1 MLKQSLIEFSIRHP
15 KWIITASAL
24 VTFAFLAAFPSLT
37 TDTDP
42 VKMLPQ
48 DNPAITL
55 YNQVKDEFRVSDM
68 VVLGV
73 ESRDGA
79 SLFTVDGLTRVHGM
93 TQEIL
98 EIEEPPPGDGLGR
111 RILEAVR
118 FRRGESAAG
127 TQDRRI
133 LVREDVIS
141 PSTIDDIVRN
151 AAGELQ
157 LQPLMAGPPR
167 TEAEAASI
175 LASINGNPIF
185 RGKVS
190 AEDGSLVAIYVPLR
204 KGKKDRSHF
213 LGEEIKRIVARHLG
227 PNQRYYLA
235 GLPLAETTF
244 GTEMFVQMGLYAP
257 AAGLV
262 IFVLLLFFFRSVQM
276 VTASM
281 LVAMMTVI
289 WAMGALIY
297 AGQTIHIMSS
307 MIPIFLMPIAVLDSV
322 HILSSLHDRMARFKS
337 RAEAVREVMGTLYKP
352 MLFTSITTA
361 VGFASLSLTD
371 IPPVTVF
378 GLTVA
383 FGVAVAWLLSMLF
396 IPAYFLLLPERS
408 LRNFASSPGGR
419 RSPVME
425 VVQLFRGIASHSP
438 RVVVLAAL
446 AALVVS
452 YVGLRQIIIN
462 DNPVRWFKQQH
473 PLRVADRAM
482 NHKLAGTYMANL
494 VFSLPATPDAG
505 AADKEQENAGDQ
517 FAAAE
522 FAEGDDAEQRA
533 PSIRNA
539 EAVAYMGRVA
549 DFLGKVRD
557 SDGRPLVGGITS
569 ILDILRKVGAV
580 AFDDPAL
587 PGSREKIAQ
596 YMFLFESGDR
606 KKGRDM
612 WRFITPGESRSAQ
625 MWIQLKN
632 GDNQTMNLLMA
643 ELAGFM
649 KANPPPV
656 LQAPGAAP
664 ERLSIRWSGLTQ
676 INSVWQEQMVSGMV
690 KALAGAYLVVFVMM
704 AFLFRSLRWGLLAML
719 PPTLTIVIIYGA
731 IGFSGK
737 FYDMPIAVL
746 SSLTLGL
753 SVDFAIHFIE
763 GVRHTHARLGGS
775 ALDTLHELFHG
786 TGQAIWRNVLVV
798 SVGFTPLFFASLV
811 PYVTV
816 GAFFFA
822 IMLVSGITTLILLSA
837 IVIIFHP
844 WLPGFG
850 PGRINAEPATRS

>member
-1 MLKQSLIEFSIRHP
+1 MLKHTLIEFSIRHP

-24 VTFAFLAAFPSLT
+24 ITFGFLAAFPSLT
-37 TDTDP
+37 VDTDP

-55 YNQVKDEFRVSDM
+55 YNRVKEEFRISDM

-73 ESRDGA
+73 ASRDGA
-79 SLFTVDGLTRVHGM
+79 SLFTVDGLTRVHRM

-98 EIEEPPPGDGLGR
+98 EIEDPPPGEGLGR

-118 FRRGESAAG
+118 FRHGGSAAG
-127 TQDRRI
+127 EHDRRI
-133 LVREDVIS
+133 LVRQDVIA

-157 LQPLMAGPPR
+157 LQPLMAAPPR

-175 LASINGNPIF
+175 LARINGNPVF

-190 AEDGSLVAIYVPLR
+190 AEDGSLVAIYLPLH
-204 KGKKDRSHF
+204 KGKKDRSYF
-213 LGEEIKRIVARHLG
+213 LGEEIKRIVARHMG

-235 GLPLAETTF
+235 GLPLAENTF
-244 GTEMFVQMGLYAP
+244 GNEMFAQMGVYAP

-262 IFVLLLFFFRSVQM
+262 IFVLLLFFFRSAQM

-281 LVAMMTVI
+281 IVAMMTVI
-289 WAMGALIY
+289 WAMGGLIY

-307 MIPIFLMPIAVLDSV
+307 MIPIFLMPIAVLDSI
-322 HILSSLHDRMARFKS
+322 HILSTLRDRMSRFNS
-337 RAEAVREVMGTLYKP
+337 RIEAVREVMGELFKP
-352 MLFTSITTA
+352 MLFTSVTTA
-361 VGFASLSLTD
+361 VGFASLSLTN

-383 FGVAVAWLLSMLF
+383 FGVSVAWLLSMLF
-396 IPAYFLLLPERS
+396 IPAYFLLLPPGS
-408 LRNFASSPGGR
+408 LTKFAGSPDDR
-419 RSPVME
+419 RSVVME
-425 VVQLFRGIASHSP
+425 AVQMLRGIACHSP
-438 RVVVLAAL
+438 RLVVLAAL
-446 AALVVS
+446 VTLAIS
-452 YVGLRQIIIN
+452 YVGLRQIVVN
-462 DNPVRWFKQQH
+462 DNPVRWFKQDH

-482 NHKLAGTYMANL
+482 NAKLAGTYMANL
-494 VFSLPATPDAG
+494 VFSVPEPPERAAT
-505 AADKEQENAGDQ
+505 DKEQENAGDQ
-517 FAAAE
+517 SDA
-522 FAEGDDAEQRA
+522 FAEGDETEKPA
-533 PSIRNA
+533 PSIRDA
-539 EAVAYMGRVA
+539 EAMAYMSRAA
-549 DFLGKVRD
+549 DFLAGLRD
-557 SDGRPLVGGITS
+557 SEDRPLVGGITS
-569 ILDILRKVGAV
+569 ILDILHKVGEV

-587 PGSREKIAQ
+587 PGSREKISQ

-612 WRFITPGESRSAQ
+612 WKFITPGESRSAQ

-643 ELAGFM
+643 EFAGFM
-649 KANPPPV
+649 RANPPPV
-656 LQAPGAAP
+656 LSVPGATPAP
-664 ERLSIRWSGLTQ
+664 LSIRWSGLTH

-690 KALAGAYLVVFVMM
+690 NALAGAYLVVFVMM
-704 AFLFRSLRWGLLAML
+704 TLLFRSLRWGLLAML
-719 PPTLTIVIIYGA
+719 PPTLTIVMIYGA
-731 IGFSGK
+731 IGLSGK

-763 GVRHTHARLGGS
+763 GARQIHARLRGS
-775 ALDTLHELFHG
+775 VLDTLQELFQG
-786 TGQAIWRNVLVV
+786 TGRAIWRNVLVV
-798 SVGFTPLFFASLV
+798 SVGFMPLFFATLMT
-811 PYVTV
+811 YVTV

-837 IVIIFHP
+837 ILMLFHP

-850 PGRINAEPATRS
+850 PGRSNTEPAMGS